1 MKGFIKYAPLLILF
15 AVLTALFIPDK
26 YTIDTPYEPV
36 IAEGENPN
44 ILDRAV
50 PLEIA
55 QNMTTEALLE
65 TYLQNVWIDGRFLVK
80 TGEKQYDNGVKM
92 LADRPDIKK
101 VLYEKYCGLDSPW
114 ADWVFY
120 TERVAFEFSGFEQEV
135 QRDAD
140 KLENLALDIGLDMDK
155 KTDRRILTEIERRF
169 AYNTARNGFVELRY
183 QSPYLDGFYWKQV
196 EDRIFVS
203 RG

>member
-1 MKGFIKYAPLLILF
+1 MKRFIKYAPLLILF

-55 QNMTTEALLE
+55 QNMTTEAFLE

-140 KLENLALDIGLDMDK
+140 KLENLALAIGLDTDK

-183 QSPYLDGFYWKQV
+183 QSPYLDGLYWKQV
-196 EDRIFVS
+196 EDRVFVS

>member
-140 KLENLALDIGLDMDK
+140 KLENLALAIGLDMDK

-183 QSPYLDGFYWKQV
+183 QSPYLDGLYWKQV

>member
-120 TERVAFEFSGFEQEV
+120 TERIAFEFSGFEQEV

-140 KLENLALDIGLDMDK
+140 KLENLALAIGLDMDK

-183 QSPYLDGFYWKQV
+183 QSPYLDGLYWKQV

>member
-36 IAEGENPN
+36 IAEGEDPN

-65 TYLQNVWIDGRFLVK
+65 TYLQNVWIDGQFLVK

-135 QRDAD
+135 QRNAD
-140 KLENLALDIGLDMDK
+140 KLENLALAIGLDMDK

-183 QSPYLDGFYWKQV
+183 QSPYLDGLYWKQV
-196 EDRIFVS
+196 EDRVFVS

>member
-1 MKGFIKYAPLLILF
+1 MKRFIKYAPLLILF

-36 IAEGENPN
+36 IAEGKNPN

-55 QNMTTEALLE
+55 QNMTTEAFLE
-65 TYLQNVWIDGRFLVK
+65 TCLQNVWIDGRFLVK

-135 QRDAD
+135 QRNAD
-140 KLENLALDIGLDMDK
+140 KLENLALAIGLDMDK

-183 QSPYLDGFYWKQV
+183 QSPYLDGLYWKQV

>member
-65 TYLQNVWIDGRFLVK
+65 TYLQNVWIDGQFLVK

-140 KLENLALDIGLDMDK
+140 KLENLALAIGLDMDE

-183 QSPYLDGFYWKQV
+183 QSPYLDGLYWKQV

>member
-55 QNMTTEALLE
+55 QNMTTEAFLE

-140 KLENLALDIGLDMDK
+140 KLENLALAIGLDMDK

-183 QSPYLDGFYWKQV
+183 QSPYLDGLYWKQV
-196 EDRIFVS
+196 EDRVFVS

>member
-135 QRDAD
+135 QRNAD
-140 KLENLALDIGLDMDK
+140 KLENLALAIGLDMDK

-183 QSPYLDGFYWKQV
+183 QSPYLDGLYWKQV
-196 EDRIFVS
+196 EDRVFVS

>member
-1 MKGFIKYAPLLILF
+1 MKGFIKYAPLLVLF

-55 QNMTTEALLE
+55 QNMTTEAFLE

-92 LADRPDIKK
+92 LAERPDIKK
-101 VLYEKYCGLDSPW
+101 ALYEKYCGLDSPW

-140 KLENLALDIGLDMDK
+140 KLENLALAIGLDTDE
-155 KTDRRILTEIERRF
+155 KTDRRILAEIERRF

-183 QSPYLDGFYWKQV
+183 QSPYLDGLYWKQV
-196 EDRIFVS
+196 EDRVFVS

>member
-65 TYLQNVWIDGRFLVK
+65 TYLQNVWIDGQFLIK
-80 TGEKQYDNGVKM
+80 TGE
-92 LADRPDIKK
+92 
-101 VLYEKYCGLDSPW
+101 
-114 ADWVFY
+114 
-120 TERVAFEFSGFEQEV
+120 
-135 QRDAD
+135 
-140 KLENLALDIGLDMDK
+140 
-155 KTDRRILTEIERRF
+155 
-169 AYNTARNGFVELRY
+169 
-183 QSPYLDGFYWKQV
+183 
-196 EDRIFVS
+196 
-203 RG
+203 

>member
-140 KLENLALDIGLDMDK
+140 KLENLALAIGLDTDK

-183 QSPYLDGFYWKQV
+183 QSPYLDGLYWKQV
-196 EDRIFVS
+196 EDRVFVS

>member
-55 QNMTTEALLE
+55 QNMTTEAFLE

-140 KLENLALDIGLDMDK
+140 KLENLALAIGLDMDK

-183 QSPYLDGFYWKQV
+183 QSPYLDGLYWKQV

>member
-65 TYLQNVWIDGRFLVK
+65 TYLQNVWIDGQFLVK
-80 TGEKQYDNGVKM
+80 TGEKQYDDGVKM

-183 QSPYLDGFYWKQV
+183 QSPYLDGLYWKQV
-196 EDRIFVS
+196 EDRVFVS

>member
-65 TYLQNVWIDGRFLVK
+65 TYLQNVWIDGQFLVK

-183 QSPYLDGFYWKQV
+183 QSPYLDGLYWKQV
-196 EDRIFVS
+196 EDRVFVS

>member
-120 TERVAFEFSGFEQEV
+120 TERIAFEFSGFEQEV

-140 KLENLALDIGLDMDK
+140 KLENLALAIGLDMDK

-183 QSPYLDGFYWKQV
+183 QSPYLDGLYWKQV
-196 EDRIFVS
+196 EDRVFVS

>member
-135 QRDAD
+135 QRNAD
-140 KLENLALDIGLDMDK
+140 KLENLALAIGLDMDK

-183 QSPYLDGFYWKQV
+183 QSPYFNGLYWKQV
-196 EDRIFVS
+196 EDRVFVS

>member
-135 QRDAD
+135 QRNAD
-140 KLENLALDIGLDMDK
+140 KLENLALAIGLDMDE

-183 QSPYLDGFYWKQV
+183 QSPYLDGLYWKQV
-196 EDRIFVS
+196 EDRVFVS

>member
-1 MKGFIKYAPLLILF
+1 MKGFIKYAPLLILL

-135 QRDAD
+135 QRNAD
-140 KLENLALDIGLDMDK
+140 KLENLALAIGLDMDK

-183 QSPYLDGFYWKQV
+183 QSPYLDGLYWKQV
-196 EDRIFVS
+196 EDRVFVS

>member
-36 IAEGENPN
+36 IAEGEDPN

-92 LADRPDIKK
+92 LAERPDIKK

-140 KLENLALDIGLDMDK
+140 KLENLALAIGLDMDE

-183 QSPYLDGFYWKQV
+183 QSPYLDGLYWKQV

>member
-26 YTIDTPYEPV
+26 YTIDTPYEQV

-65 TYLQNVWIDGRFLVK
+65 TYLQNVWIDGQFLVK

-140 KLENLALDIGLDMDK
+140 KLENLALAIGLDMDE

-183 QSPYLDGFYWKQV
+183 QSPYLDGLYWKQV
-196 EDRIFVS
+196 EDRVFVS

>member
-15 AVLTALFIPDK
+15 AVLTAPFIPDK

-65 TYLQNVWIDGRFLVK
+65 TYLQNVWIDGQFLVK

-140 KLENLALDIGLDMDK
+140 KLENLALAIGLDTDK

-183 QSPYLDGFYWKQV
+183 QSPYLDGLYWKQV

>member
-1 MKGFIKYAPLLILF
+1 MKRFIKYAPLLILF

-36 IAEGENPN
+36 IAEGEDPN

-80 TGEKQYDNGVKM
+80 TGEKQCDNGVKM

-135 QRDAD
+135 QRNAD
-140 KLENLALDIGLDMDK
+140 KLENLALAIGLDMDK

-183 QSPYLDGFYWKQV
+183 QSPYLDGLYWKQV
-196 EDRIFVS
+196 EDRVFVS

>member
-55 QNMTTEALLE
+55 QNMTTEAFLE

-120 TERVAFEFSGFEQEV
+120 TERVAFEFSGFVQEV

-140 KLENLALDIGLDMDK
+140 KLENLALAIGLDMDK

-183 QSPYLDGFYWKQV
+183 QSPYLDGLYWKQV

>member
-183 QSPYLDGFYWKQV
+183 QSPYLDGLYWKQV
-196 EDRIFVS
+196 EDRVFVS

>member
-140 KLENLALDIGLDMDK
+140 KLENLALAIGLDMDK

-183 QSPYLDGFYWKQV
+183 QSPYLDGLYWKQV
-196 EDRIFVS
+196 EDRVFVS

>member
-36 IAEGENPN
+36 IAEGEDPN

-135 QRDAD
+135 QRNAD
-140 KLENLALDIGLDMDK
+140 KLENLALAIGLDMDK

-183 QSPYLDGFYWKQV
+183 QSPYLDGLYWKQV
-196 EDRIFVS
+196 EDRVFVS

>member
-1 MKGFIKYAPLLILF
+1 MKGFIKYAPLLILL

-26 YTIDTPYEPV
+26 YTIDTPYEQV

-65 TYLQNVWIDGRFLVK
+65 TYLQNVWIDGQFLVK

-140 KLENLALDIGLDMDK
+140 KLENLALAIGLDMDE

-183 QSPYLDGFYWKQV
+183 QSPYLDGLYWKQV
-196 EDRIFVS
+196 EDRVFVS

>member
-65 TYLQNVWIDGRFLVK
+65 TYLQNVWIDGRLLVK

-92 LADRPDIKK
+92 MADRPDIKK

-140 KLENLALDIGLDMDK
+140 KLENLALAIGLDTDK

-183 QSPYLDGFYWKQV
+183 QSPYLDGLYWKQV
-196 EDRIFVS
+196 EDRVFVS

>member
-1 MKGFIKYAPLLILF
+1 MKRFIKYAPLLILF

-36 IAEGENPN
+36 IAEGKNPN

-55 QNMTTEALLE
+55 QNMTTEAFLE

-135 QRDAD
+135 QRNAD
-140 KLENLALDIGLDMDK
+140 KLENLALAIGLDMDK

-183 QSPYLDGFYWKQV
+183 QSPYLDGLYWKQV

>member
-140 KLENLALDIGLDMDK
+140 KLENLALAIGLDMDE

-183 QSPYLDGFYWKQV
+183 QSPYLDGLYWKQV

>member
-36 IAEGENPN
+36 IAEGEDPN

-92 LADRPDIKK
+92 LAERPDIKK

-140 KLENLALDIGLDMDK
+140 KLENLALAIGLDMDK

-183 QSPYLDGFYWKQV
+183 QSPYLDGLYWKQV

>member
-55 QNMTTEALLE
+55 QNMTTEAFLE

-140 KLENLALDIGLDMDK
+140 KLENLALAIGLDMDE

-183 QSPYLDGFYWKQV
+183 QSPYLDGLYWKQV
-196 EDRIFVS
+196 EDRVFVS

>member
-1 MKGFIKYAPLLILF
+1 MKGFIKYAPLLILL

-140 KLENLALDIGLDMDK
+140 KLENLALAIGLDMDE

-183 QSPYLDGFYWKQV
+183 QSPYLDGLYWKQV
-196 EDRIFVS
+196 EDRVFVS

>member
-65 TYLQNVWIDGRFLVK
+65 TYLQNVWIDGQFLVK

-140 KLENLALDIGLDMDK
+140 KLENLALAIGLDTDE

-183 QSPYLDGFYWKQV
+183 QSPYLDGLYWKQV
-196 EDRIFVS
+196 EDRVFVS

>member
-36 IAEGENPN
+36 IAEGKNPN

-92 LADRPDIKK
+92 LAERPDIKK

-140 KLENLALDIGLDMDK
+140 KLENLALAIGLDMDE

-183 QSPYLDGFYWKQV
+183 QSPYLDGLYWKQV

>member
-1 MKGFIKYAPLLILF
+1 MKRFIKYAPLLILF

-140 KLENLALDIGLDMDK
+140 KLENLALAIGLDMDK

-169 AYNTARNGFVELRY
+169 AYNTARNDFVELRY
-183 QSPYLDGFYWKQV
+183 QSPYLDGLYWKQV
-196 EDRIFVS
+196 EDRVFVS

>member
-65 TYLQNVWIDGRFLVK
+65 TYLQNVWIDERFLVK

-140 KLENLALDIGLDMDK
+140 KLENLALAIGLDMDK

-183 QSPYLDGFYWKQV
+183 QSPYLDGLYWKQV
-196 EDRIFVS
+196 EDRVFVS

>member
-15 AVLTALFIPDK
+15 AVLTALFVPDK

-92 LADRPDIKK
+92 MADRPDIKK

-140 KLENLALDIGLDMDK
+140 KLENLALAIGLDTDK

-183 QSPYLDGFYWKQV
+183 QSPYLDGLYWKQV
-196 EDRIFVS
+196 EDRVFVS

>member
-1 MKGFIKYAPLLILF
+1 MKRFIKYATLLILF

-55 QNMTTEALLE
+55 QNMTTEAFLE

-183 QSPYLDGFYWKQV
+183 QSPYLDGLYWKQV
-196 EDRIFVS
+196 EDRVFVS

>member
-55 QNMTTEALLE
+55 QNMTTEAFLE

-135 QRDAD
+135 QRNAD
-140 KLENLALDIGLDMDK
+140 KLENLALAIGLDMDK

-183 QSPYLDGFYWKQV
+183 QSPYLDGLYWKQV